1 METDNQ
7 PLDSGLSAQ
16 GPVDSL
22 QVTPVVKGYWREIAF
37 WALFFAI
44 LGFIS
49 LFFSAAS
56 NFLLAAGDEAKSGL
70 FGQLL
75 FLPVVAIPYWFLFKF
90 AASLR
95 QSLERESTA
104 LAETGFVYLRR
115 FYQFVGVLAILFLGL
130 FLLGFFTFI
139 FTDLNS

>member
-16 GPVDSL
+16 GPVNSL
-22 QVTPVVKGYWREIAF
+22 QVTPAVKGYWREIAF

-44 LGFIS
+44 LGFVS
-49 LFFSAAS
+49 LFFSAVS
-56 NFLLAAGDEAKSGL
+56 NLLLATGPRVKSGL

-75 FLPVVAIPYWFLFKF
+75 FLPVVALPYWFLFKF

-95 QSLERESTA
+95 QSLAQESTA

-139 FTDLNS
+139 FMDLNS